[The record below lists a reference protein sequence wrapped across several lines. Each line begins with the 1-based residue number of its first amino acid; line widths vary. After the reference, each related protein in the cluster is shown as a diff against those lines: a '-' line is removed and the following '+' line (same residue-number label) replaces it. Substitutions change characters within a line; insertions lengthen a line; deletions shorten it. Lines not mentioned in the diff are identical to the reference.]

1 MLTYRIGRLCCLLLW
16 LGVAPLAESQAE
28 SSSDLNPDLNLV
40 SSSESSID
48 KQLSNPDKE
57 PGSLPLGL
65 ALDSEGNLIAIP
77 QQFEAAL
84 EYESAPLPKAS
95 RDSKPTKSR
104 KKKASKPRRQVAD
117 DPSCRWLD
125 KRMKELERRLR
136 QKDSHTARFL
146 QAELGEHQQQFRC
159 LKCSGSGP
167 ETQDYSRCTL
177 YH

>member
-1 MLTYRIGRLCCLLLW
+1 MLTYRIGGLCCLLLC
-16 LGVAPLAESQAE
+16 LGLAPLAESSAE
-28 SSSDLNPDLNLV
+28 TTPNLNLAP
-40 SSSESSID
+40 SSEPSIN
-48 KQLSNPDKE
+48 KQLSDPDKD

-84 EYESAPLPKAS
+84 EYESTPLPKAS

-125 KRMKELERRLR
+125 KRMTELERRLR

>member
-1 MLTYRIGRLCCLLLW
+1 MLTYRIGGLCCLLLW
-16 LGVAPLAESQAE
+16 LGVAPLVESQAE
-28 SSSDLNPDLNLV
+28 SSSDLNPV
-40 SSSESSID
+40 SGSEPSID
-48 KQLSNPDKE
+48 KQLSDPGKE
-57 PGSLPLGL
+57 PGSLPLGWV
-65 ALDSEGNLIAIP
+65 LDSEGNPIAIP

-104 KKKASKPRRQVAD
+104 KKKPSKPRRQIAD

-125 KRMKELERRLR
+125 KRMTELERRLR
-136 QKDSHTARFL
+136 QKDSHTARYL

-167 ETQDYSRCTL
+167 ETQDYSRCSL

>member
-1 MLTYRIGRLCCLLLW
+1 MLTYRIGGLCCLLLW
-16 LGVAPLAESQAE
+16 FGVAPLAESQAE
-28 SSSDLNPDLNLV
+28 SSSDLKLV

-65 ALDSEGNLIAIP
+65 VLDSEGNPIAIP

-104 KKKASKPRRQVAD
+104 KKRRHPSLAAKSPMIPVVAGWI
-117 DPSCRWLD
+117 S
-125 KRMKELERRLR
+125 E
-136 QKDSHTARFL
+136 
-146 QAELGEHQQQFRC
+146 
-159 LKCSGSGP
+159 
-167 ETQDYSRCTL
+167 
-177 YH
+177 

>member
-1 MLTYRIGRLCCLLLW
+1 MLTYRIGGLCCLLLC
-16 LGVAPLAESQAE
+16 LGLAPLAESSAE
-28 SSSDLNPDLNLV
+28 TTPNLNLAP
-40 SSSESSID
+40 SSEPSIN
-48 KQLSNPDKE
+48 KQLSDPDKD

-65 ALDSEGNLIAIP
+65 VLDSEGNPIAIP

-104 KKKASKPRRQVAD
+104 KKQASKPRRQIAD

-125 KRMKELERRLR
+125 KRMTELERRLR
-136 QKDSHTARFL
+136 QKDSHTARYL

-167 ETQDYSRCTL
+167 ETQDYSRCRL

>member
-1 MLTYRIGRLCCLLLW
+1 MLTYRIGGLCCLLLC
-16 LGVAPLAESQAE
+16 LGLAPLAESSAE
-28 SSSDLNPDLNLV
+28 TTPNLNLAP
-40 SSSESSID
+40 SSEPSIN
-48 KQLSNPDKE
+48 KQLSDPDKD

>member
-1 MLTYRIGRLCCLLLW
+1 MLTYKISGLCSLLLC
-16 LGVAPLAESQAE
+16 LGLAPLAESSAE
-28 SSSDLNPDLNLV
+28 TTPNLNLAP
-40 SSSESSID
+40 SSEPSIN
-48 KQLSNPDKE
+48 KQLSDPDKD

-65 ALDSEGNLIAIP
+65 ALDSEGNPIAIP

-125 KRMKELERRLR
+125 KRMTELERRLR
-136 QKDSHTARFL
+136 QKGSHTARFL